1 MVALEEAAWNAP
13 APRRPEEGGDPDIG
27 EQEEVEGGHEA
38 SVLPRLGPQ
47 GGPEAPFP
55 ADRVR
60 RLDSLLCGQ
69 VLMEATSLG
78 SVYDFMISRRTAVL
92 KPTSQRCP
100 LLDLLAYVT
109 HSQKAAQVTQS
120 LTPKTLT
127 TQDWVSGD
135 TRSRAW
141 FCSSLTGRP

>member
-27 EQEEVEGGHEA
+27 EQEEVERGHEA
-38 SVLPRLGPQ
+38 SVLPRLGQGQPQ
-47 GGPEAPFP
+47 GGPEALFP

-78 SVYDFMISRRTAVL
+78 
-92 KPTSQRCP
+92 
-100 LLDLLAYVT
+100 
-109 HSQKAAQVTQS
+109 
-120 LTPKTLT
+120 
-127 TQDWVSGD
+127 
-135 TRSRAW
+135 
-141 FCSSLTGRP
+141 